1 MPKSRDAKLYLQ
13 DIADSMSKINEYV
26 KDMSFEYFSNDHK
39 TIDAVIRN
47 LEIIG
52 EAVKNLS
59 QDIKT
64 KYADVPWNEICGMR
78 NKAIHEYWGVDE
90 EILWK
95 TIQDDLPVLG
105 KQVLKIKQEISA
117 NNDLTKS

>member
-1 MPKSRDAKLYLQ
+1 MTRNAKLYLQ
-13 DIADSMSKINEYV
+13 DIEDSISKINEYV
-26 KDMSFEYFSNDHK
+26 KNMSFDDFANDHK
-39 TIDAVIRN
+39 TIDAIIRN

-52 EAVKNLS
+52 EAVKNLP
-59 QDIKT
+59 QEIKT
-64 KYADVPWNEICGMR
+64 KHKEVPWNEICGMR

-95 TIQDDLPVLG
+95 TTQDDLPVLE
-105 KQVLKIKQEISA
+105 KQIFKIKQDISA

>member
-1 MPKSRDAKLYLQ
+1 MPRNAKLYLQ
-13 DIADSMSKINEYV
+13 DIEDSISKINEYA
-26 KDMSFEYFSNDHK
+26 KDMGFENFSNDYK

-52 EAVKNLS
+52 EAVKNLP
-59 QDIKT
+59 QEIKT
-64 KYADVPWNEICGMR
+64 KHREVPWNEICGMR

-95 TIQDDLPVLG
+95 TIKDDLPVFE
-105 KQVLKIKQEISA
+105 KQILKIKQGMNT
-117 NNDLTKS
+117 NNDTAKI